1 MSVKLEISSV
11 MDKHFAAACSD
22 YAAGVVERLAL
33 KHNFDAL
40 AALKELGIVQVQRQG
55 VKKRESKSERLVPSI
70 PLPYC
75 GNGPEDWCTA
85 IRLNHNLFT
94 QCTMLKVV
102 EGSYCKTCQNQYTKN
117 GSPTYGT
124 IEARGV
130 KNWTSP
136 KGKSVIN
143 YGNVMDKLNITRD
156 QAIVEAAKFGWEI
169 SEEQFVVCK
178 AKKGRPS
185 KKSSTSD
192 TESEKSEKKPRGR
205 PRKQKKVVSNSAAGD
220 DLIKTLIAAAAAGHE
235 EAVPVRNHSV
245 EEPVSA
251 EEPAAAEE
259 VTLEKAEAEAKKAAR
274 NEKAREKRAAAK
286 AVEEKNNEQKISVAM
301 STTPAPKPEKFA
313 DVFGE
318 DDDAELKVS
327 PLNSDESDAESEAE
341 TEVVKFEFDG
351 KTYLKD
357 GDDCLYDMETQDHVG
372 NFDPETKTITLCED
386 E

>member
-1 MSVKLEISSV
+1 

-22 YAAGVVERLAL
+22 YAAGVVESLAL
-33 KHNFDAL
+33 KHGFDAVD
-40 AALKELGIVQVQRQG
+40 ALKELGIVQVHRQA
-55 VKKRESKSERLVPSI
+55 VKKRESKSDRKVPSI

-75 GNGPEDWCTA
+75 GSGPEDWCTA

-94 QCTMLKVV
+94 QCTMLKVG
-102 EGSYCKTCQNQYTKN
+102 EGSYCKTCQNQFVKN
-117 GSPTYGT
+117 GVPTYGT
-124 IEARGV
+124 IETRGAE
-130 KNWTSP
+130 NWTSP

-143 YGNVMDKLNITRD
+143 YGNVMEKLNITRA
-156 QAIVEAAKFGWEI
+156 QAISEAKKFGWEI
-169 SEEQFVVCK
+169 TEEQFTVCK

-220 DLIKTLIAAAAAGHE
+220 DLIKTLIAAAVGQD
-235 EAVPVRNHSV
+235 EAVTVRNH
-245 EEPVSA
+245 SA
-251 EEPAAAEE
+251 EEPAPAEEAAVAEE
-259 VTLEKAEAEAKKAAR
+259 VTLAKAEAEAKKAAR
-274 NEKAREKRAAAK
+274 NEKAREKRAAEKAK
-286 AVEEKNNEQKISVAM
+286 VVEEKIAVALP
-301 STTPAPKPEKFA
+301 TTPAPKQENFA

-318 DDDAELKVS
+318 DDAELKIS
-327 PLNSDESDAESEAE
+327 PLESDESDEESEAE

-351 KTYLKD
+351 KMYLKD
-357 GDDCLYDMETQDHVG
+357 GDDCLYDMESQDHVG